1 LDVIGEVEGKKIDTG
16 TDELGLESTGRAAN
30 A

>member
-1 LDVIGEVEGKKIDTG
+1 MDVIGGVEGRKIDTG
-16 TDELGLESTGRAAN
+16 TDELGLESTGRAEN